1 MLKTSFSAKNSAQH
15 ISEKHPTTQ
24 ILKVHTAQNSITQNR
39 LPVKKMDFSILV
51 NNAQYILIIGGFIA
65 MSWFLQRVF
74 KPVPVVG
81 TTASILTK
89 IVSFFGFFVGIV
101 LIITGAAAWKAQ
113 APNIDTY
120 TVILFIVAGLALML
134 KPIRDFP
141 WAALLGLIAGTLSA
155 GVVYFF
161 FTLPATIFGIDAIW
175 FYVAI
180 FLIPAVIVYMVFKFI
195 EDVLKLLGLLL
206 ASRPVTL
213 IVGAICIT
221 QGILLILGMN
231 LFTILL
237 G

>member
-1 MLKTSFSAKNSAQH
+1 
-15 ISEKHPTTQ
+15 
-24 ILKVHTAQNSITQNR
+24 
-39 LPVKKMDFSILV
+39 
-51 NNAQYILIIGGFIA
+51 
-65 MSWFLQRVF
+65 
-74 KPVPVVG
+74 
-81 TTASILTK
+81 
-89 IVSFFGFFVGIV
+89 
-101 LIITGAAAWKAQ
+101 
-113 APNIDTY
+113 
-120 TVILFIVAGLALML
+120 ML

-180 FLIPAVIVYMVFKFI
+180 FLIPAVIIYMVFKFI

-231 LFTILL
+231 LFTLL
-237 G
+237 LS